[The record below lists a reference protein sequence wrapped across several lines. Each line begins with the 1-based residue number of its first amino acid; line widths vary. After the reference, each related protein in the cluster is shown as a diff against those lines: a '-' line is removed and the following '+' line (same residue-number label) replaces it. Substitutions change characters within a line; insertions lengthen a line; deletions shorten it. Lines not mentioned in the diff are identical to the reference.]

1 MQPNPPAF
9 PSAFL
14 ESILRADERETVSGD
29 LLEEYRD
36 ARLPSL
42 GRFRAGLWYWREF
55 GRIWLRAY
63 GWFMA
68 PVILALVV
76 PEALNTFRASS
87 GAPYLGVVPGFLFPV
102 IVGPVVFALAGAHGS
117 RRTGDFSGGLVA
129 AVGTFF
135 TVWVFSA
142 IWCGVTFYPFA
153 AAQASDPYWI
163 HAWQWS
169 IQHAHTSSVGATPAT
184 SIAAFRDWLFWDNV
198 GALVIEGC
206 VLSMAS
212 IVFGSIGSGLA
223 QITSRRG
230 YASPLTR
237 L

>member
-1 MQPNPPAF
+1 MLPNPPAF

-42 GRFRAGLWYWREF
+42 GSFRADLWYWREF
-55 GRIWLRAY
+55 VGIWLRAY
-63 GWFMA
+63 GWFMV
-68 PVILALVV
+68 PVVLALVV
-76 PEALNTFRASS
+76 PGS
-87 GAPYLGVVPGFLFPV
+87 LFPV
-102 IVGPVVFALAGAHGS
+102 IVGPVVFAFAGAHGS

-129 AVGTFF
+129 SVGTFF
-135 TVWVFSA
+135 AVWVLSA

-153 AAQASDPYWI
+153 AAQESNPYWI

-169 IQHAHTSSVGATPAT
+169 VQHAHPNSVGSTPASSV
-184 SIAAFRDWLFWDNV
+184 AAFRDWLFWDNV
-198 GALVIEGC
+198 GSLVIEGC

-212 IVFGSIGSGLA
+212 IVFGSIGSGLGL
-223 QITSRRG
+223 IKTRRHR
-230 YASPLTR
+230 AALAKS
-237 L
+237 